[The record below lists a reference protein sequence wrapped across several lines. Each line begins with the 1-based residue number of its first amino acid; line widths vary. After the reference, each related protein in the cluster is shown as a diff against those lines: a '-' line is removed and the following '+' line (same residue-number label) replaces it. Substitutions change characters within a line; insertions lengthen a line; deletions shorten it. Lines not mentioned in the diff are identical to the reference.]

1 MTTAPNLVESLLST
15 SEIETLCAL
24 NGVKARKAA
33 CMLANPRN
41 LYAIQATERA
51 GGNRVILLEAVAGRL
66 RALGHPA
73 EAPIAMTVLEP
84 KAARKPREFKAK
96 DDKEPIVTR
105 MLAFERPAAPVFPEL
120 AGVGKAL
127 GKALLDHIEGEILN
141 GPADMRPCPKC
152 KRTETT
158 GASFGYRKMKHT
170 LKSGEVRIVTR
181 RQSRCNKCRGGYGK
195 AKPETAA

>member
-1 MTTAPNLVESLLST
+1 MTTTPSFVEDILTT

-73 EAPIAMTVLEP
+73 EAPITMAVLEP
-84 KAARKPREFKAK
+84 KAARKPREFKAS
-96 DDKEPIVTR
+96 V
-105 MLAFERPAAPVFPEL
+105 PVFPEL

-127 GKALLDHIEGEILN
+127 GKALVDHIEDEILN
-141 GPADMRPCPKC
+141 GPADTRPCPKC

-181 RQSRCNKCRGGYGK
+181 RQSRCNKCRGGYVK
-195 AKPETAA
+195 AKPGTGA

>member
-1 MTTAPNLVESLLST
+1 MPAATTFVESLLAT

-51 GGNRVILLEAVAGRL
+51 RGNRVILLEAVAGRL

-73 EAPIAMTVLEP
+73 EAPITMAVLEP
-84 KAARKPREFKAK
+84 KAARKPREFKASV
-96 DDKEPIVTR
+96 PVVV
-105 MLAFERPAAPVFPEL
+105 RPEVE
-120 AGVGKAL
+120 
-127 GKALLDHIEGEILN
+127 HTSE
-141 GPADMRPCPKC
+141 RPCPKC

-181 RQSRCNKCRGGYGK
+181 RQSRCNKCRGGYVK
-195 AKPETAA
+195 AKPETVA